1 MKLDILAFGAH
12 PDDVELACSGT
23 IAKHIAM
30 GKTVGVID
38 LTEGELGSN
47 GSVELRYLESAEA
60 SKILKISVR
69 ENLKLS
75 DCFFE
80 NRAMEQ
86 LEVVKMIRKYQPE
99 IVFCNSKHDRH
110 PDHGKGGDL
119 VSTAC
124 FLSGLIKIETKLEG
138 EIQNIWRPK
147 AVYRY
152 IQDRYIEPDF
162 VVDITP
168 YYETKIASIKAYS
181 SQFYNENEKE
191 NGLKTPISTKE
202 FWDVI
207 SARMMDLGRPINA
220 KYAEGFTVERT
231 LGVNNVFDLI

>member
-23 IAKHIAM
+23 VAKHVAM
-30 GKTVGVID
+30 GKKVGVID

-47 GSVELRYLESAEA
+47 GSVELRYKESAEA
-60 SKILKISVR
+60 SKILGLSIR
-69 ENLKLS
+69 ENLRLG

-80 NRAMEQ
+80 NRPMEQ

-99 IVFCNSKHDRH
+99 IVFCNSKYDRH

-119 VSTAC
+119 VSRAC
-124 FLSGLIKIETKLEG
+124 FLSGLVKIETKLDG
-138 EIQNIWRPK
+138 KAQNIWRPK

-181 SQFYNENEKE
+181 SQFYKENENS
-191 NGLKTPISTKE
+191 GLTTPISTKE

-231 LGVNNVFDLI
+231 LGVNSVFDLI